1 MAILKKRR
9 SQASLPEVTSD
20 RGVIVSRPGDKLTS
34 RITGSPDVGRPNTR
48 PGDRPEGTV
57 SGGDLGGTRPQLT
70 SRTSKPITSAGGT
83 PASRLTSAIKGEAV
97 STPKIGGGS
106 TVTPA
111 KGVAKTTGSAKPAI
125 STAAGAPKTITSKVT
140 GATRPTVSTTQ
151 GKTGNSSGLTNAITG
166 ALTGAAIGAGTKMVY
181 DKLTGTKKVV
191 DANKVTGGTGSK
203 TTTGTGSSGT
213 GLKPG
218 AGGTGLK
225 PGTGSGTGLK
235 VPGVGTPPFVPTG
248 STKPGGTTTKPGG
261 TTTKPGGTTTK
272 PGGTTTKPGG
282 PTKPTTGG
290 PKAPVTPKSPTKPGG
305 STTKPGGGTGGTKT
319 GTGASGFPVGVSP
332 NATANEDGT
341 YTETFDDGSTITY
354 GADGEIMSTTDAE
367 GTETVGNEDG
377 TTTYTYDDGSTV
389 TVDAN
394 GNVISST
401 EAEDEFAADSTGT
414 EVDEE
419 GNTVYTYD
427 DGSTVTID
435 EDGNVISSTDA
446 TDMDEEGSE
455 TTTTGGTR
463 GLFGNNAGN
472 EEVLDEGA
480 TDEEL
485 EELGY
490 YEDEY
495 GNIYDNSGEL
505 VYSADDYYTDDE
517 IADYIYTDE
526 YGNEYDYYGNLVSES
541 DHSDYL
547 YTDDDGYQYDWDG
560 NVVFDPYAGEDEY
573 TWEEE
578 ITYPEE
584 EEEYAEDEYDYGD
597 PDYWGKKGG
606 LVALM
611 NNGGKV
617 RAFQEGGDEGEE
629 VYYDEDVPEDYP
641 LTYYNPDG
649 SEVRYFGG
657 AEPRATST
665 YFGAG
670 SPDTSLLQN
679 TYEGSDD
686 VEYFDDG
693 SYIVYYEDGSSVT
706 YDSDGAVYQYTA
718 NGVENSMAEQQMDK
732 DTSDTST
739 AGGSEDS
746 RYSVGNI
753 QYFDDGS
760 YIQTFDDGST
770 MTVDSEG
777 NVYGSTDAPDYSVTG
792 AGSGSGRTDYYKTQ
806 TAAERARA
814 AAEQKQLETQS
825 KSAVSDILDK
835 ITGSGYLGAGAAGAV
850 LGALLGNTDLFSG
863 GSGTQN
869 QGIDMSKVGVI
880 NPRTTDFGVGPANY
894 VGYDQYAAREEM
906 PEIYGDELYRN
917 LNAPG
922 FNPVN
927 EGDYGYEDVEATEQ
941 TEDEEEAPKM
951 ADGGLAGGYYTF
963 GKAVDPISNLTNPRP
978 AQQTQAP
985 QMAQMGGLPRAG
997 GLPNSPAMGTPQQ
1010 PSAQQQM
1017 PQQVQMPPAMKRG
1030 GLPALSNVPMAEGRL
1045 DFRKGSAVHGPGDG
1059 QSDDIPAML
1068 ADGEYVIDA
1077 ETVAQIG
1084 NGSTKA
1090 GAKALDEFRQ
1100 NIRKHKRSAP
1110 LDKIPPKTKTLTS
1123 YLKKGK

>member
-9 SQASLPEVTSD
+9 SQANLPSVTTD
-20 RGVIVSRPGDKLTS
+20 RVSRPGDKLTS
-34 RITGSPDVGRPNTR
+34 TVNESPDVGRPNR
-48 PGDRPEGTV
+48 PA
-57 SGGDLGGTRPQLT
+57 GGDLGTTRPLLT
-70 SRTSKPITSAGGT
+70 SRTTAGGT
-83 PASRLTSAIKGEAV
+83 PASRLTSAVKGEAV

-111 KGVAKTTGSAKPAI
+111 KTATQKTTAKPVLTSVI
-125 STAAGAPKTITSKVT
+125 GSPKTITNKVT
-140 GATRPTVSTTQ
+140 GTSRPSVSTSQ
-151 GKTGNSSGLTNAITG
+151 GKTKSTSGLTNAITG
-166 ALTGAAIGAGTKMVY
+166 ALSGAAIGVGTKAVY
-181 DKLTGTKKVV
+181 DKLTGTTKIV
-191 DANKVTGGTGSK
+191 DAK
-203 TTTGTGSSGT
+203 
-213 GLKPG
+213 
-218 AGGTGLK
+218 
-225 PGTGSGTGLK
+225 K
-235 VPGVGTPPFVPTG
+235 VPGGTTTTKPG
-248 STKPGGTTTKPGG
+248 STTVTKPGSTTVTKPGSTTVTKPGGTTTTKPGG
-261 TTTKPGGTTTK
+261 TTTTKPGGTTTTK
-272 PGGTTTKPGG
+272 PGGTTVTKPGGTTTTKPGGTTTTKPGGTTTTKPGGTPTKPGG

-290 PKAPVTPKSPTKPGG
+290 PKAPVTPKGPTKPGG
-305 STTKPGGGTGGTKT
+305 TTTKPGGTDGTKP
-319 GTGASGFPVGVSP
+319 GTGASGFPVGVNP

-354 GADGEIMSTTDAE
+354 DADGNVIGSTEATGDGSYTETFDDGSTVTYDADGNIISTTDAE
-367 GTETVGNEDG
+367 GTDIITNDDG

-389 TVDAN
+389 TLDDD
-394 GNVISST
+394 GNVVSYT
-401 EAEDEFAADSTGT
+401 EATDEYAEDSTDIKT
-414 EVDEE
+414 DDE

-435 EDGNVISSTDA
+435 SEGNVIDSSDA
-446 TDMDEEGSE
+446 TDFVEDESDYED
-455 TTTTGGTR
+455 
-463 GLFGNNAGN
+463 
-472 EEVLDEGA
+472 EVVLEEGA

-495 GNIYDNSGEL
+495 GNIYDSSGEL
-505 VYSADDYYTDDE
+505 VYSADDYYTDEE
-517 IADYIYTDE
+517 IADYIYTDD
-526 YGNEYDYYGNLVSES
+526 YGNQYDFYGNLVAEA
-541 DHSDYL
+541 DHSDYV

-560 NVVFDPYAGEDEY
+560 NVIFDPYAGSEDEY
-573 TWEEE
+573 YYDEE
-578 ITYPEE
+578 ITYPED
-584 EEEYAEDEYDYGD
+584 EYAEDEYTEDEYDYGD
-597 PDYWGKKGG
+597 PDYFGKKGG

-611 NNGGKV
+611 KDGGV
-617 RAFQEGGDEGEE
+617 PHFEDGGE
-629 VYYDEDVPEDYP
+629 
-641 LTYYNPDG
+641 
-649 SEVRYFGG
+649 
-657 AEPRATST
+657 
-665 YFGAG
+665 
-670 SPDTSLLQN
+670 
-679 TYEGSDD
+679 

-693 SYIVYYEDGSSVT
+693 SYIVYYDDGSYITYDDAGEIYGVTGEDDSAASIALDEMQMRSTSVEPESNDENTQYFDDGSSIT
-706 YDSDGAVYQYTA
+706 YDEDGNVVSYTDA
-718 NGVENSMAEQQMDK
+718 TDGETV
-732 DTSDTST
+732 
-739 AGGSEDS
+739 SEDN
-746 RYSVGNI
+746 RYSAGNI

-770 MTVDSEG
+770 LTVDSDG
-777 NVYGSTDAPDYSVTG
+777 NVVGSTEAPDYSVTSG
-792 AGSGSGRTDYYKTQ
+792 GSGVDLRDYYNTE
-806 TAAERARA
+806 TPANRARRLA
-814 AAEQKQLETQS
+814 DEANREKSQ
-825 KSAVSDILDK
+825 KSAIDELMSS

-850 LGALLGNTDLFSG
+850 LGALLGNSDLFSG
-863 GSGTQN
+863 GTGTQN

-880 NPRTTDFGVGPANY
+880 PARTTEFGVGPANY
-894 VGYDQYAAREEM
+894 VTYDQYAARDEM

-927 EGDYGYEDVEATEQ
+927 EGDYGYDETER
-941 TEDEEEAPKM
+941 TDEESTQQTQGM

-985 QMAQMGGLPRAG
+985 QMAQAGGLPRSG

-1030 GLPALSNVPMAEGRL
+1030 GLPVVSNVPLAQGRL

-1090 GAKALDEFRQ
+1090 GAKALDDFRQ

-1110 LDKIPPKTKTLTS
+1110 LDKIPPKTKALTS
-1123 YLKKGK
+1123 YLKKGI

>member
-9 SQASLPEVTSD
+9 SQASLPEATS
-20 RGVIVSRPGDKLTS
+20 GKVSRPGDKLTS
-34 RITGSPDVGRPNTR
+34 TTTTSPDVSRPNR
-48 PGDRPEGTV
+48 PA
-57 SGGDLGGTRPQLT
+57 GGDLGTSRPLLT
-70 SRTSKPITSAGGT
+70 SRTTAGGT
-83 PASRLTSAIKGEAV
+83 PASRLTSAVKGEAV

-111 KGVAKTTGSAKPAI
+111 KTAAQKTTGASKPALT
-125 STAAGAPKTITSKVT
+125 SVVGSPKSITNKVT
-140 GATRPTVSTTQ
+140 GASRPSVSTSQ
-151 GKTGNSSGLTNAITG
+151 GKTGSTSGLTNAITG
-166 ALTGAAIGAGTKMVY
+166 ALTGAALGVGTKAVY

-191 DANKVTGGTGSK
+191 DAS
-203 TTTGTGSSGT
+203 
-213 GLKPG
+213 
-218 AGGTGLK
+218 
-225 PGTGSGTGLK
+225 K
-235 VPGVGTPPFVPTG
+235 VPGGTT
-248 STKPGGTTTKPGG
+248 TKPGGTTTTKPGG
-261 TTTKPGGTTTK
+261 TTTKPGGTVVK
-272 PGGTTTKPGG
+272 PGGTTTKPGGTVVKPGGTTGPKTPGGTTTGPKKPTTGG

-290 PKAPVTPKSPTKPGG
+290 PKPPVTPKGPTKPGG
-305 STTKPGGGTGGTKT
+305 TTGGTT
-319 GTGASGFPVGVSP
+319 GGTGASGFPVGVNP
-332 NATANEDGT
+332 NATENEDGT
-341 YTETFDDGSTITY
+341 FTETFDDGSTITY
-354 GADGEIMSTTDAE
+354 DADGNIIGSTDAE
-367 GTETVGNEDG
+367 GTDIATNDDG

-389 TVDAN
+389 TLDED
-394 GNVISST
+394 GNVVSYT
-401 EAEDEFAADSTGT
+401 EATDEYAEDSTDIAT
-414 EVDEE
+414 DDE

-435 EDGNVISSTDA
+435 AEGNVVDSTDA
-446 TDMDEEGSE
+446 TDFAEDESEYEGE
-455 TTTTGGTR
+455 
-463 GLFGNNAGN
+463 
-472 EEVLDEGA
+472 EEVALEEGA

-495 GNIYDNSGEL
+495 GNIYDSTGEL
-505 VYSADDYYTDDE
+505 LYSADDYYTDEE
-517 IADYIYTDE
+517 IADYIYTDD
-526 YGNEYDYYGNLVSES
+526 YGNQYDYYGNLIAEA
-541 DHSDYL
+541 DHSDYV

-560 NVVFDPYAGEDEY
+560 NVIFDPYAGSEDEY
-573 TWEEE
+573 YYDEE
-578 ITYPEE
+578 ITYPED
-584 EEEYAEDEYDYGD
+584 EYAEDEYTEDEYDYGD

-629 VYYDEDVPEDYP
+629 VVYEEDYP
-641 LTYYNPDG
+641 VTYYNPDG
-649 SEVRYFGG
+649 GEVRYFGG
-657 AEPRATST
+657 AGPTATST

-679 TYEGSDD
+679 SYEGSDD

-693 SYIVYYEDGSSVT
+693 SYIVYYDDGSYVT
-706 YDSDGAVYQYTA
+706 YDSDGAVYQYNA
-718 NGVENSMAEQQMDK
+718 NGVEDSMAERQMDQ
-732 DTSDTST
+732 DTEDTST
-739 AGGSEDS
+739 VSEDDPS
-746 RYSVGNI
+746 RYSAGNI

-770 MTVDSEG
+770 LTVDSDG
-777 NVYGSTDAPDYSVTG
+777 NVVGSTEAPDYSVTSG
-792 AGSGSGRTDYYKTQ
+792 GSGVDLRDYYNTETPAQ
-806 TAAERARA
+806 RARRLA
-814 AAEQKQLETQS
+814 DETNRQNEQ
-825 KSAVSDILDK
+825 KSAVSDIMDK

-850 LGALLGNTDLFSG
+850 LGALLGNSDLFSG
-863 GSGTQN
+863 GTGTQN

-880 NPRTTDFGVGPANY
+880 PARTTDFGVGPANY
-894 VGYDQYAAREEM
+894 VTYDQYAARDEM

-927 EGDYGYEDVEATEQ
+927 EGDYGYEETERTDEEGTEQ
-941 TEDEEEAPKM
+941 TQGM

-978 AQQTQAP
+978 VQQTQAP
-985 QMAQMGGLPRAG
+985 QMAQAGGLPRSG

-1030 GLPALSNVPMAEGRL
+1030 GLPAVSNVPLAQGRL

-1090 GAKALDEFRQ
+1090 GAKALDDFRQ

-1110 LDKIPPKTKTLTS
+1110 LDKIPPKTKALTS
-1123 YLKKGK
+1123 YLKKGI

>member
-1 MAILKKRR
+1 
-9 SQASLPEVTSD
+9 
-20 RGVIVSRPGDKLTS
+20 
-34 RITGSPDVGRPNTR
+34 
-48 PGDRPEGTV
+48 
-57 SGGDLGGTRPQLT
+57 
-70 SRTSKPITSAGGT
+70 
-83 PASRLTSAIKGEAV
+83 
-97 STPKIGGGS
+97 
-106 TVTPA
+106 
-111 KGVAKTTGSAKPAI
+111 
-125 STAAGAPKTITSKVT
+125 
-140 GATRPTVSTTQ
+140 
-151 GKTGNSSGLTNAITG
+151 
-166 ALTGAAIGAGTKMVY
+166 
-181 DKLTGTKKVV
+181 
-191 DANKVTGGTGSK
+191 
-203 TTTGTGSSGT
+203 
-213 GLKPG
+213 
-218 AGGTGLK
+218 
-225 PGTGSGTGLK
+225 
-235 VPGVGTPPFVPTG
+235 
-248 STKPGGTTTKPGG
+248 
-261 TTTKPGGTTTK
+261 
-272 PGGTTTKPGG
+272 
-282 PTKPTTGG
+282 
-290 PKAPVTPKSPTKPGG
+290 
-305 STTKPGGGTGGTKT
+305 
-319 GTGASGFPVGVSP
+319 
-332 NATANEDGT
+332 
-341 YTETFDDGSTITY
+341 
-354 GADGEIMSTTDAE
+354 MSTTDAE
-367 GTETVGNEDG
+367 GIETAGNEDG

-401 EAEDEFAADSTGT
+401 EAEDEFTADSTGT

-427 DGSTVTID
+427 DGSTITID
-435 EDGNVISSTDA
+435 ADGNVIASTDA
-446 TDMDEEGSE
+446 VDEYGDESLDDYMS
-455 TTTTGGTR
+455 GG
-463 GLFGNNAGN
+463 AEEID
-472 EEVLDEGA
+472 EEVLAEGA

-505 VYSADDYYTDDE
+505 LYSADDYYTDDE

-526 YGNEYDYYGNLVSES
+526 YGNEYDYYGNIVSEA

-560 NVVFDPYAGEDEY
+560 NVVFDPYAGAEDEY
-573 TWEEE
+573 YYDEE
-578 ITYPEE
+578 ITYPEDE
-584 EEEYAEDEYDYGD
+584 YAEEEYEYDYGD
-597 PDYWGKKGG
+597 DGYFGKRGG

-679 TYEGSDD
+679 SYESSDD

-693 SYIVYYEDGSSVT
+693 SYIVYYDDGSYVT
-706 YDSDGAVYQYTA
+706 YDSDGAVYQYNA
-718 NGVENSMAEQQMDK
+718 NGVEDSMAERQMDQ
-732 DTSDTST
+732 DTEDTST

-777 NVYGSTDAPDYSVTG
+777 NVYGSTEAPDYSVTG
-792 AGSGSGRTDYYKTQ
+792 AGSGSGRTGYYNTQ

-814 AAEQKQLETQS
+814 AAQERQLEQNT
-825 KSAVSDILDK
+825 KSAVGDIMDK

-863 GSGTQN
+863 GTGTQN

-894 VGYDQYAAREEM
+894 VGYDQYAARDEM

-927 EGDYGYEDVEATEQ
+927 EGDYGYEDAETEEQ
-941 TEDEEEAPKM
+941 AEEQAPAM

-963 GKAVDPISNLTNPRP
+963 GKAVDPVTNLTNPRP

-997 GLPNSPAMGTPQQ
+997 GLPNSAAMGTPQQ

-1090 GAKALDEFRQ
+1090 GAQALDKFRE
-1100 NIRKHKRSAP
+1100 NIRAHKRSAP
-1110 LDKIPPKTKTLTS
+1110 LNKIPPKTKALTS

>member
-9 SQASLPEVTSD
+9 SQANLPEVTSD
-20 RGVIVSRPGDKLTS
+20 KGVIVSRPGDKLTS
-34 RITGSPDVGRPNTR
+34 
-48 PGDRPEGTV
+48 TV
-57 SGGDLGGTRPQLT
+57 T
-70 SRTSKPITSAGGT
+70 STPAGGT
-83 PASRLTSAIKGEAV
+83 PLTGRKSTKPLVSTSGTPAGRLTSAVKGEAV
-97 STPKIGGGS
+97 STPKVGGGAN
-106 TVTPA
+106 VTPA
-111 KGVAKTTGSAKPAI
+111 KTAATKTAGAAKPALT
-125 STAAGAPKTITSKVT
+125 SVVGSPKSITNKTT

-151 GKTGNSSGLTNAITG
+151 GKTGSTSGLTSAITG
-166 ALTGAAIGAGTKMVY
+166 ALTGAALGVGTKAVY

-191 DANKVTGGTGSK
+191 DASKVPGGTTKPGG
-203 TTTGTGSSGT
+203 TTT
-213 GLKPG
+213 KPG
-218 AGGTGLK
+218 GTTTK
-225 PGTGSGTGLK
+225 PGTN
-235 VPGVGTPPFVPTG
+235 VGTPPFVPGGTTKPG
-248 STKPGGTTTKPGG
+248 GTTTKPGGTTTKPGG

-290 PKAPVTPKSPTKPGG
+290 PKPPVTPKGPTKPGG
-305 STTKPGGGTGGTKT
+305 STGGTGGTKP
-319 GTGASGFPVGVSP
+319 GTGASGFPVGVNP

-354 GADGEIMSTTDAE
+354 DADGNIMSTTDAE
-367 GTETVGNEDG
+367 GTETATNDDG

-401 EAEDEFAADSTGT
+401 EAEDEFAADSTDT
-414 EVDEE
+414 EVDED

-427 DGSTVTID
+427 DGSTITID

-446 TDMDEEGSE
+446 TDFEEDVVAEDEVTEDE
-455 TTTTGGTR
+455 D
-463 GLFGNNAGN
+463 
-472 EEVLDEGA
+472 VLAEGA

-505 VYSADDYYTDDE
+505 VYAADDYYTDEE
-517 IADYIYTDE
+517 ISDYIYTDE
-526 YGNEYDYYGNLVSES
+526 YGNEYDYYGNIVSEA

-547 YTDDDGYQYDWDG
+547 YTDDEGYQYDWDG
-560 NVVFDPYAGEDEY
+560 NVVFDPYAGSEDEFTY
-573 TWEEE
+573 EEE
-578 ITYPEE
+578 ITYPEDE
-584 EEEYAEDEYDYGD
+584 YAEEYSEDEYDYGD

-611 NNGGKV
+611 KDGGV
-617 RAFQEGGDEGEE
+617 PHFDEGGE
-629 VYYDEDVPEDYP
+629 VEM
-641 LTYYNPDG
+641 
-649 SEVRYFGG
+649 
-657 AEPRATST
+657 
-665 YFGAG
+665 
-670 SPDTSLLQN
+670 
-679 TYEGSDD
+679 
-686 VEYFDDG
+686 FDDG
-693 SYIVYYEDGSSVT
+693 SYIVYYEDGSSIT
-706 YDSDGAVYQYTA
+706 YDDSGEIYDVTGTES
-718 NGVENSMAEQQMDK
+718 GDSMAEYALDNMQMR
-732 DTSDTST
+732 TST
-739 AGGSEDS
+739 TGSDEVAEEEVAEEETGEDS

-770 MTVDSEG
+770 MTVDSDG
-777 NVYGSTDAPDYSVTG
+777 NVYATTDAPDYSVTG
-792 AGSGSGRTDYYKTQ
+792 AGSGSGRTNYYNTQ
-806 TAAERARA
+806 TGSERARA
-814 AAEQKQLETQS
+814 AAEQKQLETKS
-825 KSAVSDILDK
+825 KSAIDELMGS

-850 LGALLGNTDLFSG
+850 LGALLGNSDLFSG

-880 NPRTTDFGVGPANY
+880 PARTTEFGVGPANY
-894 VGYDQYAAREEM
+894 VTYDQYAARDEM
-906 PEIYGDELYRN
+906 PDIYGDELYRN

-927 EGDYGYEDVEATEQ
+927 EGDYGYEESKAETEDNTEQ
-941 TEDEEEAPKM
+941 APAM

-963 GKAVDPISNLTNPRP
+963 GKTVDPLQNLTNPRP
-978 AQQTQAP
+978 AQQTQVP
-985 QMAQMGGLPRAG
+985 QMAGGLPRAG
-997 GLPNSPAMGTPQQ
+997 GLPNSPAMVSPQQ
-1010 PSAQQQM
+1010 PSTQQQM

-1030 GLPALSNVPMAEGRL
+1030 GLPAVSNVPLAKGRL

-1090 GAKALDEFRQ
+1090 GAQALDKFRE
-1100 NIRKHKRSAP
+1100 NIRAHKRSAP
-1110 LDKIPPKTKTLTS
+1110 LNKIPPKTKALTS

>member
-9 SQASLPEVTSD
+9 SQASLPEVTSG
-20 RGVIVSRPGDKLTS
+20 RGVSRPGDKLTS
-34 RITGSPDVGRPNTR
+34 TVTGSPDVGRPNTR
-48 PGDRPEGTV
+48 PGDRPAGGTTT
-57 SGGDLGGTRPQLT
+57 GGDLGTTRPQLT

-111 KGVAKTTGSAKPAI
+111 RTAAKTTGSAKPAI

-191 DANKVTGGTGSK
+191 DANKVLGGAGSGAKPGGT
-203 TTTGTGSSGT
+203 SGT

-218 AGGTGLK
+218 SGGTGLK

-235 VPGVGTPPFVPTG
+235 LPGVGTPPFVPTG
-248 STKPGGTTTKPGG
+248 GTKPGGTTTKPGGTTTKPGG

-290 PKAPVTPKSPTKPGG
+290 PKAPVTPKGPTKPGG
-305 STTKPGGGTGGTKT
+305 TTTKPGGTGGTKP
-319 GTGASGFPVGVSP
+319 GTGASGFPVGVNP

-354 GADGEIMSTTDAE
+354 DADGNIMSTTDAE
-367 GTETVGNEDG
+367 GTETIGNEDG

-446 TDMDEEGSE
+446 TDGYDDEY
-455 TTTTGGTR
+455 TGGGEDET
-463 GLFGNNAGN
+463 
-472 EEVLDEGA
+472 EEVLAEGA

-526 YGNEYDYYGNLVSES
+526 YGNEYDYYGNIVSEA

-560 NVVFDPYAGEDEY
+560 NVVFDPYAGAEDEY
-573 TWEEE
+573 YYDEE
-578 ITYPEE
+578 ITYPED
-584 EEEYAEDEYDYGD
+584 EYAEEEYDYGD

-611 NNGGKV
+611 NKGGGV
-617 RAFQEGGDEGEE
+617 RHFEDGGYSDTDEE
-629 VYYDEDVPEDYP
+629 VQDWQNVEYNYGEYDDPTMTGDMSLYS
-641 LTYYNPDG
+641 N
-649 SEVRYFGG
+649 
-657 AEPRATST
+657 
-665 YFGAG
+665 
-670 SPDTSLLQN
+670 SPAIRN
-679 TYEGSDD
+679 TYMTASAGDDSESD

-693 SYIVYYEDGSSVT
+693 SYIVYYGDGSSVT

-718 NGVENSMAEQQMDK
+718 NGVENSMAERQMDQDTE
-732 DTSDTST
+732 DTSS
-739 AGGSEDS
+739 AGGSDDS

-777 NVYGSTDAPDYSVTG
+777 NVFGSTDAPDYSVTG
-792 AGSGSGRTDYYKTQ
+792 AGSGSGRTNYYNTQ

-814 AAEQKQLETQS
+814 AAQERQLETQS
-825 KSAVSDILDK
+825 KSAVDKILDS
-835 ITGSGYLGAGAAGAV
+835 ISGSGYLGAGAAGAV

-927 EGDYGYEDVEATEQ
+927 EGDYGYEEPEAENEDNTEQ
-941 TEDEEEAPKM
+941 APAM
-951 ADGGLAGGYYTF
+951 ADGGLASGYYTF
-963 GKAVDPISNLTNPRP
+963 GKAVDPVTNLTNPRP

-997 GLPNSPAMGTPQQ
+997 GLPNSAAMGTPQQ

-1017 PQQVQMPPAMKRG
+1017 PQQVQMPPAMKSG

-1090 GAKALDEFRQ
+1090 GAQALDKFRE
-1100 NIRKHKRSAP
+1100 NIRAHKRSAP
-1110 LDKIPPKTKTLTS
+1110 LNKIPPKTKALTS

>member
-9 SQASLPEVTSD
+9 SQANLPEVTSD
-20 RGVIVSRPGDKLTS
+20 KGVIVSRPGDKLTS
-34 RITGSPDVGRPNTR
+34 KV
-48 PGDRPEGTV
+48 
-57 SGGDLGGTRPQLT
+57 
-70 SRTSKPITSAGGT
+70 SKPLMSTSGT
-83 PASRLTSAIKGEAV
+83 PAGRLTSAVKGEAV
-97 STPKIGGGS
+97 STPKVGGGAN
-106 TVTPA
+106 VTPA
-111 KGVAKTTGSAKPAI
+111 KTAATKTAGAAKPALT
-125 STAAGAPKTITSKVT
+125 SVVGSPKSITNKTT

-151 GKTGNSSGLTNAITG
+151 GKTGSTSGLTSAITG
-166 ALTGAAIGAGTKMVY
+166 ALTGAALGVGTKAVY

-191 DANKVTGGTGSK
+191 DASKVPGGTTKPGG
-203 TTTGTGSSGT
+203 TTT
-213 GLKPG
+213 KPG
-218 AGGTGLK
+218 GTTTK
-225 PGTGSGTGLK
+225 PGTN
-235 VPGVGTPPFVPTG
+235 VGTPPFVPGGTTKPG
-248 STKPGGTTTKPGG
+248 GTTTKPGGTTTKPGG

-290 PKAPVTPKSPTKPGG
+290 PKPPVTPKGPTKPGG
-305 STTKPGGGTGGTKT
+305 STGGTGGTKP
-319 GTGASGFPVGVSP
+319 GTGASGFPVGVNP

-354 GADGEIMSTTDAE
+354 DADGNIMSTTDAE
-367 GTETVGNEDG
+367 GTETATNDDG

-401 EAEDEFAADSTGT
+401 EAEDEFAADSTDT
-414 EVDEE
+414 KVDED

-427 DGSTVTID
+427 DGSTITID

-446 TDMDEEGSE
+446 TDFEEDVVAEDEVTEDE
-455 TTTTGGTR
+455 D
-463 GLFGNNAGN
+463 
-472 EEVLDEGA
+472 VLAEGA

-505 VYSADDYYTDDE
+505 VYAADDYYTDEE
-517 IADYIYTDE
+517 ISDYIYTDE
-526 YGNEYDYYGNLVSES
+526 YGNEYDYYGNIVSEA

-547 YTDDDGYQYDWDG
+547 YTDDEGYQYDWDG
-560 NVVFDPYAGEDEY
+560 NVVFDPYAGAEDEY
-573 TWEEE
+573 YYDEE
-578 ITYPEE
+578 ITYPED
-584 EEEYAEDEYDYGD
+584 EYAEGESYDYGEE
-597 PDYWGKKGG
+597 DYSDLDDWWGKKGG

-611 NNGGKV
+611 KDGGV
-617 RAFQEGGDEGEE
+617 PHFDEGGE
-629 VYYDEDVPEDYP
+629 VEM
-641 LTYYNPDG
+641 
-649 SEVRYFGG
+649 
-657 AEPRATST
+657 
-665 YFGAG
+665 
-670 SPDTSLLQN
+670 
-679 TYEGSDD
+679 
-686 VEYFDDG
+686 FDDG
-693 SYIVYYEDGSSVT
+693 SYIVYYEDGSSIT
-706 YDSDGAVYQYTA
+706 YDDSGEIYDVTGTES
-718 NGVENSMAEQQMDK
+718 GDSMAEYALDNMQMR
-732 DTSDTST
+732 TST
-739 AGGSEDS
+739 TGSDEVAEEEVAEEETGEDS

-770 MTVDSEG
+770 MTVDSDG
-777 NVYGSTDAPDYSVTG
+777 NVYATTDAPDYSVTG
-792 AGSGSGRTDYYKTQ
+792 AGSGSGRTNYYNTQ
-806 TAAERARA
+806 TGSERARE
-814 AAEQKQLETQS
+814 AAEQKQLETKS
-825 KSAVSDILDK
+825 KSAIDELMGS

-850 LGALLGNTDLFSG
+850 LGALLGNSDLFSG

-880 NPRTTDFGVGPANY
+880 PARTTEFGVGPANY
-894 VGYDQYAAREEM
+894 VTYDQYAARDEM
-906 PEIYGDELYRN
+906 PDIYGDELYRN

-927 EGDYGYEDVEATEQ
+927 EGDYGYEESEAETEDNTEQ
-941 TEDEEEAPKM
+941 APAM

-963 GKAVDPISNLTNPRP
+963 GKTVDPLQNLTNPRP
-978 AQQTQAP
+978 AQQTQVP
-985 QMAQMGGLPRAG
+985 QMAGGLPRAG
-997 GLPNSPAMGTPQQ
+997 GLPNSPAMVSPQQ
-1010 PSAQQQM
+1010 PSTQQQM

-1030 GLPALSNVPMAEGRL
+1030 GLPAVSNVPLAEGRL

-1090 GAKALDEFRQ
+1090 GAQALDKFRE
-1100 NIRKHKRSAP
+1100 NIRAHKRSAP
-1110 LDKIPPKTKTLTS
+1110 LNKIPPKTKALTS